1 MDLGLTGQ
9 GGESV
14 ASGEQGRILCL
25 NVLGQPSDALAVS
38 LSHNNTAHEHL
49 DRPDTLERDL
59 ALTSS
64 LVETELVAQL
74 ILADSIG
81 VIDLVSENEEGN
93 LRELLHGEESIELGL
108 GFGEALVILG
118 VNQEDDSANFGEVV
132 LPETAGLLVTTEI
145 ESREAVVADGQLLG
159 GRVCGRLQ
167 DGDTVVLQHVQ
178 QCGLAGIVQTE
189 EEKLGVLIEET
200 QRGQDI
206 VEPVDDPHGE
216 GPESG
221 NNGN

>member
-1 MDLGLTGQ
+1 MAFPWDSTKLT
-9 GGESV
+9 
-14 ASGEQGRILCL
+14 
-25 NVLGQPSDALAVS
+25 

-93 LRELLHGEESIELGL
+93 LRELLHGEESVELGL

-132 LPETAGLLVTTEI
+132 LPETAG
-145 ESREAVVADGQLLG
+145 
-159 GRVCGRLQ
+159 
-167 DGDTVVLQHVQ
+167 
-178 QCGLAGIVQTE
+178 
-189 EEKLGVLIEET
+189 
-200 QRGQDI
+200 
-206 VEPVDDPHGE
+206 
-216 GPESG
+216 
-221 NNGN
+221 

>member
-1 MDLGLTGQ
+1 MPSPYPVGERRLVIIVSMYIQFPWDSMKLT
-9 GGESV
+9 
-14 ASGEQGRILCL
+14 
-25 NVLGQPSDALAVS
+25 

-93 LRELLHGEESIELGL
+93 LRELLHGEKSVELGL

-118 VNQEDDSANFGEVV
+118 VNQEDDSAHFGEVV
-132 LPETAGLLVTTEI
+132 LPETAG
-145 ESREAVVADGQLLG
+145 
-159 GRVCGRLQ
+159 
-167 DGDTVVLQHVQ
+167 
-178 QCGLAGIVQTE
+178 
-189 EEKLGVLIEET
+189 
-200 QRGQDI
+200 
-206 VEPVDDPHGE
+206 
-216 GPESG
+216 
-221 NNGN
+221 